1 MKQLVLGLQV
11 AVLAEAVL
19 VKSQPRSNF
28 FLVPCRV
35 GIMAIPRT
43 SSRCLDYQSLL
54 VPTSWLVGRGRPHSA
69 GRTEPWSLR
78 LGLASRECA
87 EHTPSY
93 KASHLVR
100 ASEWVFMPL
109 ETSLVAVFAWRK
121 TTALLPAWRGP

>member
-1 MKQLVLGLQV
+1 MKQLVLGLHV

-19 VKSQPRSNF
+19 VKSQPRSNL

-54 VPTSWLVGRGRPHSA
+54 VPTSWLQWVVE

>member
-54 VPTSWLVGRGRPHSA
+54 VPTSWLQWVVE
-69 GRTEPWSLR
+69 GRT
-78 LGLASRECA
+78 
-87 EHTPSY
+87 
-93 KASHLVR
+93 VR
-100 ASEWVFMPL
+100 AAQ
-109 ETSLVAVFAWRK
+109 SLGV
-121 TTALLPAWRGP
+121 